1 MAKFRFSLDPL
12 LELRR
17 REEASC
23 KREIALLES
32 QRRHLEDSI
41 RARQREI
48 SEGKDSMR
56 TSLVGELDATLLRQ
70 QAAAT
75 MGVDRLARR
84 AVLELAGQAQRIARV
99 RATLVEFA
107 QRRRA
112 LEMLRERRLAEWHAN
127 ENRREVTF
135 LDELATTAAAHDP
148 TRAVLFREVLE
159 S

>member
-1 MAKFRFSLDPL
+1 MAKFLFSLDPL
-12 LELRR
+12 LEIRR

-23 KREIALLES
+23 KRELALLES
-32 QRRHLEDSI
+32 QRRQLEDVI

-48 SEGKDSMR
+48 SDGKESMR

-84 AVLELAGQAQRIARV
+84 AVLELAGQAQRIARA

-112 LEMLRERRLAEWHAN
+112 LEMLRERRLADWNAN
-127 ENRREVTF
+127 ESRREVTF
-135 LDELATTAAAHDP
+135 LDELATTAAARGA
-148 TRAVLFREVLE
+148 TRSTTFREVFEL
-159 S
+159 